1 MTWPLIVDFVTDSE
15 APGETVTAP
24 LCLAFTRQVRPLLT
38 VSCLEFVPVIVVV
51 QAIGVIQVIVTD
63 GV

>member
-1 MTWPLIVDFVTDSE
+1 M
-15 APGETVTAP
+15 TAP
-24 LCLAFTRQVRPLLT
+24 LCLAFTRQVSPLLT